1 MNIPLNIDWQQI
13 SLHLLNF
20 AILAVGLYFLLYKP
34 VKSFMD
40 KRTAYY
46 KQMDDEAREK
56 SESAESLKRM
66 YQALLDSASAEIA
79 QMKAAEAK
87 EAEKASASQL
97 QEAKAEAERILR
109 DAKANAVAERDKIT
123 SSAQQEIAE
132 LAAEAVEKIAQK
144 SLTDS
149 YDEFLKAVG
158 GGEVHGKQ
166 N

>member
-13 SLHLLNF
+13 LLHLLNF

-56 SESAESLKRM
+56 SVSAESLKRM
-66 YQALLDSASAEIA
+66 YQAQLDSASAEIA
-79 QMKAAEAK
+79 QMKAAETK

-109 DAKANAVAERDKIT
+109 DAKANAAAERDKII

>member
-13 SLHLLNF
+13 LLHLLNF

-66 YQALLDSASAEIA
+66 YQAQLDSASAEIA

-87 EAEKASASQL
+87 GAEKASASQL

-109 DAKANAVAERDKIT
+109 DAKANAAAERDKIT

>member
-13 SLHLLNF
+13 LLHLLNF

-40 KRTAYY
+40 KRMAYY

-56 SESAESLKRM
+56 SESAESLKRT
-66 YQALLDSASAEIA
+66 YQAQLDSARNEIA

-87 EAEKASASQL
+87 EVEKVSASQL

-109 DAKANAVAERDKIT
+109 DAKVNAAAEHDKII

-158 GGEVHGKQ
+158 GGEAHGKQ

>member
-13 SLHLLNF
+13 LLHLLNF
-20 AILAVGLYFLLYKP
+20 AILAVGLSFLLYKP

-66 YQALLDSASAEIA
+66 YQAQLDSASAEIA

-109 DAKANAVAERDKIT
+109 DAKANAAAERDKIT

>member
-13 SLHLLNF
+13 LLHLLNF

-66 YQALLDSASAEIA
+66 YQAQLDSASAEIA

-109 DAKANAVAERDKIT
+109 DAKANAAAERDKIT